1 MKIAILAYH
10 FKPDEAVGS
19 IRPENWA
26 DWLSQEHEVCVI
38 TREVKNYQDNDANTY
53 KVVRS
58 KSLAIRLLEALN
70 NYRKN
75 KRFLSQ
81 IATSNRKTI
90 MEPVIPTAS
99 SGVFVYRM
107 PCFYDLWFLSAFKA
121 LRKENPDLVIAT
133 HSPYISIIIAYFYCR
148 LHKKAKLWLDFR
160 DLWST
165 NHLATGF
172 PFFSWIEKKIENLAL
187 LRANMISTVSE
198 GLRKELSVLSDGKK
212 IELIY
217 NCPAKLDIQPSIKKL
232 DDKITFCYTGTI
244 YSGWQDPTPLF
255 IMLGHLAKNRKI
267 TPANVRFCVASKNPG
282 NLIQLAKKFQVLE
295 FINFKGFLSRKD
307 AILLQASSDILV
319 LLETSAPSAVGVLTG
334 KVFEYLFTDKPILLI
349 GPGKDSELYE
359 LINKHNRLISLE
371 EVQQILEGR
380 LLMPAYQIVNYS
392 DFSRS
397 QLLAAIKFLM
407 NEHHAK
413 N

>member
-38 TREVKNYQDNDANTY
+38 TREAKNYQNNNANTY
-53 KVVRS
+53 KVVRP

-70 NYRKN
+70 DYRKN
-75 KRFLSQ
+75 KRLLSQ
-81 IATSNRKTI
+81 IAIRNRKTI
-90 MEPVIPTAS
+90 TEPVVSIAN

-121 LRKENPDLVIAT
+121 LKKENPDLVIAT
-133 HSPYISIIIAYFYCR
+133 HSPYISIIIAYYYCR
-148 LHKKAKLWLDFR
+148 LYKKAKLWLDFR

-172 PFFSWIEKKIENLAL
+172 PFFSWVEKKIENLAL
-187 LRANMISTVSE
+187 LKANMISTVSE
-198 GLRKELSVLSDGKK
+198 GLRKELSLLSDGKK
-212 IELIY
+212 TELIY
-217 NCPAKLDIQPSIKKL
+217 NCPAKMNIQPSIKKL
-232 DDKITFCYTGTI
+232 DDKIITFCYTGTI
-244 YSGWQDPTPLF
+244 YSGWRDPTPLF

-267 TPANVRFCVASKNPG
+267 IPANVRFCVASKNPG
-282 NLIQLAKKFQVLE
+282 NLIELAKKFQVLE
-295 FINFKGFLSRKD
+295 FIDFKGSLSRKD

-319 LLETSAPSAVGVLTG
+319 LMETSAPSAVGILTG
-334 KVFEYLFTDKPILLI
+334 KVFEYLSTEKPILLI
-349 GPGKDSELYE
+349 GPGKDSELYT

-371 EVQQILEGR
+371 EAQQILEGC
-380 LLMPAYQIVNYS
+380 LAMPTYQAVNYS
-392 DFSRS
+392 DLSRKQVLNAIRS
-397 QLLAAIKFLM
+397 LALPC
-407 NEHHAK
+407 
-413 N
+413 